1 MANRLGVWQIKTELE
16 DLCFMHL
23 YPKEYERVKEFVR
36 ERRAKLEEYLKR
48 HFIPKLKEALKRA
61 NIQAEITY
69 RPKHLFGIW
78 QKTIRKGISLEDVHD
93 ILGVTVIVN
102 TVEECYLVLGIIQN
116 TFTPVPGKFDDY
128 ISLPKPNLYQSL
140 HTAVIGPKGRVVEV
154 QIRTW
159 EMHERAE
166 KGIAAHWAYK
176 ESVNLKDNSIYGW
189 LKELVESLKGSKD
202 AQEVLENIK
211 LELFSEEVFV
221 FTPKGDL
228 LVLPKGATPVDFAY
242 HIHTDIGNHCAGA
255 KVNGRIVPL
264 DYRLQNG
271 DQVEIITNP
280 NKKPNPEWL
289 KFVVTSKAKS
299 KIKAYLKELERERQI
314 QEGRAFRELS
324 KKAEHRQAGAFGKDK
339 KAGGY

>member
-1 MANRLGVWQIKTELE
+1 
-16 DLCFMHL
+16 
-23 YPKEYERVKEFVR
+23 
-36 ERRAKLEEYLKR
+36 
-48 HFIPKLKEALKRA
+48 
-61 NIQAEITY
+61 
-69 RPKHLFGIW
+69 
-78 QKTIRKGISLEDVHD
+78 LEDVHD
-93 ILGVTVIVN
+93 ILGVRVIVN
-102 TVEECYLVLGIIQN
+102 TVEECYLVLGIVHN

-176 ESVNLKDNSIYGW
+176 ESVSLKDNSIYSW
-189 LKELVESLKGSKD
+189 LKELVESLKGSKN

-299 KIKAYLKELERERQI
+299 KIKAYLKELERESK
-314 QEGRAFRELS
+314 FRRVES
-324 KKAEHRQAGAFGKDK
+324 F
-339 KAGGY
+339 